1 MNHTDEVIKA
11 VDAAILKNV
20 IHDMN
25 VLLCQLSDD
34 HALTREERFEQQQR
48 LRLAVFKHATEK
60 EELAEQR
67 RNWLTHGG
75 LIS

>member
-1 MNHTDEVIKA
+1 MTHIDEIVEA
-11 VDAAILKNV
+11 VDAAIRKNV

-25 VLLCQLSDD
+25 VLLCELSDD
-34 HALTREERFEQQQR
+34 HRLTREQRFEQQQR
-48 LRLAVFKHATEK
+48 LRLAVFRHTSEK

-75 LIS
+75 IIQ

>member
-1 MNHTDEVIKA
+1 MTHIDEIVEA
-11 VDAAILKNV
+11 VDAAIRKNV

-25 VLLCQLSDD
+25 VLLCELSDD
-34 HALTREERFEQQQR
+34 HRLTREQRFEQQQR
-48 LRLAVFKHATEK
+48 LRLAVFRHTSEK

-75 LIS
+75 IIH

>member
-1 MNHTDEVIKA
+1 MTHIDEIVEA
-11 VDAAILKNV
+11 VDAAIRKNV

-25 VLLCQLSDD
+25 VLLCELSDD
-34 HALTREERFEQQQR
+34 QRLTREQRFEQQQR
-48 LRLAVFKHATEK
+48 LRLAVFRHTIEK

-75 LIS
+75 IIH